1 MFVFYSE
8 SNLITH
14 KNKLPMPNSTPLTN
28 QNPSES
34 TLAFLR
40 EFAHSF
46 RLIKTDNRSI
56 AYSLN

>member
-14 KNKLPMPNSTPLTN
+14 KNKLPMPNSTPL
-28 QNPSES
+28 QNTLPSER
-34 TLAFLR
+34 TLSFLR

-46 RLIKTDNRSI
+46 RVIKTNNHNI
-56 AYSLN
+56 GYCVN